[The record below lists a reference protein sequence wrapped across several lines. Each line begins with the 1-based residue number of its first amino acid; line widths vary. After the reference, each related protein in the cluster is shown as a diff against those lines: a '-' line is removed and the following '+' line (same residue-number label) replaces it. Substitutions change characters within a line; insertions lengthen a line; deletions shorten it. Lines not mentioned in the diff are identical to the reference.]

1 MSKTPHTESQ
11 DSRSDTPKQAV
22 ALQYQ
27 DIDELPVLLAR
38 GFGELASRIQ
48 DIAEENE
55 IPVQENSSALESLS
69 SLRVGQQIEEESFDV
84 IAEVISFLYH
94 VDKEWREKHD
104 FLGPVLE

>member
-69 SLRVGQQIEEESFDV
+69 SLRVGQQIEEESFARQ
-84 IAEVISFLYH
+84 IARITVQLKIIRSFTCNALITI
-94 VDKEWREKHD
+94 K
-104 FLGPVLE
+104 